1 MGLKADLYLDRA
13 DPLRYLSP
21 LDCKKCGSSSC
32 SEWLEKLKTGEAK
45 PQDCPSLG
53 AGRAH
58 GLEVF
63 LSIRQVLPEVDVTQ
77 HPLAGPTGMLE
88 INAPGPDSPVLVT
101 GNALQTQEVVLAVLS
116 TTSAPFH
123 LLFVDTKGHTVD
135 MAMIYNTL
143 TPEAVCKAASDAG
156 LESVLSHRQLIIPG
170 LAALLKEPLEKEGK
184 WQVTVGPVCVGE
196 LPLFFGNGWTK
207 SSEDR
212 SAGRGSG
219 SERVDLPGA
228 RSGKGSP

>member
-21 LDCKKCGSSSC
+21 LDCKQCGSSTC
-32 SEWLEKLKTGEAK
+32 SQWLEKLKAGTAR

-53 AGRAH
+53 ASRAH

-63 LSIRQVLPEVDVTQ
+63 LSIREVMPEVDVTQ
-77 HPLAGPTGMLE
+77 HPMAGQTGRLE
-88 INAPGPDSPVLVT
+88 INAPEPHSPVLVT

-135 MAMIYNTL
+135 MAMIYNTF
-143 TPEAVCKAASDAG
+143 TAEAVWKAAFDSG

-170 LAALLKEPLEKEGK
+170 LAASVKESLEKGGK
-184 WQVTVGPVCVGE
+184 WQVTVGPICAGE
-196 LPLFFGNGWTK
+196 LPLFFGDRWTRPSQK
-207 SSEDR
+207 G
-212 SAGRGSG
+212 SAGCGLGCEKS
-219 SERVDLPGA
+219 DLT
-228 RSGKGSP
+228 GSPPGKARP